1 MATLLVALAVMSV
14 LMSAVLPAWRHQATR
29 EKEAE
34 LAFRGEQYVRAIQLW
49 ERKMGP
55 GSRPPNF
62 DMLVQ
67 QKFLR
72 KKYKDPMTLDG
83 EFQPVY
89 AGVNPSPAGQ
99 AGAGGRGV
107 GGRGAGG
114 AQAQASQPQQP
125 QQPQPGV
132 GGQGV
137 AGGGIHGVMS
147 KSKESSIRVYKG
159 ATRYNEWRFI
169 HAGAANTPGGV
180 PGSNMPG
187 GRGRGQPGMG
197 DRRGGFPTTP
207 GGRSG
212 APGGRGIGPGIG
224 PGGRGAGPF
233 GPPGGGGP
241 GGRGRGQ

>member
-1 MATLLVALAVMSV
+1 MATLLVALAVMAV

-72 KKYKDPMTLDG
+72 KKYKDPMTEDG

-89 AGVNPSPAGQ
+89 AGVNPSPSGQ
-99 AGAGGRGV
+99 PGQPGRGGRGP
-107 GGRGAGG
+107 GAP
-114 AQAQASQPQQP
+114 QNQPQTPQTPQLPQQP
-125 QQPQPGV
+125 I
-132 GGQGV
+132 GGAGIG
-137 AGGGIHGVMS
+137 GGGIHGVMS

-180 PGSNMPG
+180 PGQNMPG
-187 GRGRGQPGMG
+187 GRGGRGLPGMG
-197 DRRGGFPTTP
+197 DGRGGFPTP
-207 GGRSG
+207 DGRRG
-212 APGGRGIGPGIG
+212 APGGRGVGPGIG
-224 PGGRGAGPF
+224 PGGF